1 MSNEA
6 LSYKPSLVK
15 PFCMKFE
22 QLSIFVIIVNSKD
35 FSCDFV
41 SKYFSYDSNSEDFS
55 CDSSIVRIFHV
66 TLQQ

>member
-1 MSNEA
+1 
-6 LSYKPSLVK
+6 
-15 PFCMKFE
+15 MKFE
-22 QLSIFVIIVNSKD
+22 QLSIFAIIVNSKD

-41 SKYFSYDSNSEDFS
+41 SKDFLYDSNSEDFS